1 MFSPLRA
8 GHGGIVAAGPAELRR
23 YGRHAQAGRQKAVA
37 AHVVTTAAFY
47 VPHYVYLS
55 MVGRPSAWRGCCGPG
70 RGTPCAFCS

>member
-23 YGRHAQAGRQKAVA
+23 YGRHAQASRRAVA
-37 AHVVTTAAFY
+37 AHVTSIAAFY

-70 RGTPCAFCS
+70 RGTSHAFCT